1 MANLTYILSLFTLA
15 LEFSLVCAG
24 QEPIPNGDPCKIDVD
39 CLSSCCDNDHDYSK
53 MGVCVDIVDDSRCE
67 SRRTLSRIALFT
79 YLGIFVLLIAA
90 CSFMKYTQVS
100 KEKARIRSL
109 KFETDDE
116 DFNQILSPSAQTSDD
131 KALNMRLNATDS

>member
-1 MANLTYILSLFTLA
+1 
-15 LEFSLVCAG
+15 
-24 QEPIPNGDPCKIDVD
+24 
-39 CLSSCCDNDHDYSK
+39 

-67 SRRTLSRIALFT
+67 SRRTLSRIALLT
-79 YLGIFVLLIAA
+79 YLGIFVLLIGA

-116 DFNQILSPSAQTSDD
+116 DFNQILSPSARTSDD
-131 KALNMRLNATDS
+131 KALNMRLNGTESQTQSLLNSKISTNRADSEAKKI